1 MTRPS
6 AAPPHRTLRRAPL
19 GVLATLLATLA
30 LPGRAD
36 EAPATAPPT
45 AAATPVA
52 APGWLTRA
60 FGEIHASG
68 GVGLALRWPHVSG
81 KVAPVS
87 VTWKEDRYELFA
99 AYFQNEVVGGYQLQ
113 GEPAHIGYAPPH
125 VTYALSRR
133 FNVIDRDQLKGFA
146 GIGVAYEGT
155 KLCKTVDEA
164 NDRTITL
171 DYSEPVYHGCDKL
184 NGSHWNYLLQLGVRF
199 YNAAR
204 SQGIEFAYRHI
215 SNAGLAPPNLGDNF
229 LTLVL
234 VF

>member
-1 MTRPS
+1 LEVTRLS
-6 AAPPHRTLRRAPL
+6 AARAHRTLRRASAV
-19 GVLATLLATLA
+19 VLATLLAAVA

-36 EAPATAPPT
+36 EAPAPP
-45 AAATPVA
+45 AAAA
-52 APGWLTRA
+52 APAPEPGWLTRT
-60 FGEIHASG
+60 FGEIHPSA

-87 VTWKEDRYELFA
+87 ITWKEDRYELFA
-99 AYFQNEVVGGYQLQ
+99 AYFQNEVVGGYHLQ

-125 VTYALSRR
+125 FTYALSRR
-133 FNVIDRDQLKGFA
+133 FNVVDRDRIKAFA

-155 KLCKTVDEA
+155 KLCRTVDEA

-171 DYSEPVYHGCDKL
+171 VYHGCDKL
-184 NGSHWNYLLQLGVRF
+184 NGSHWNYLLQLGVRY
-199 YNAAR
+199 YNADR

-229 LTLVL
+229 LTLLL

>member
-1 MTRPS
+1 M
-6 AAPPHRTLRRAPL
+6 AA
-19 GVLATLLATLA
+19 LAALLATLS

-36 EAPATAPPT
+36 EAPSTTPPAAST
-45 AAATPVA
+45 PAAADPA
-52 APGWLTRA
+52 APAREPGWLART
-60 FGEIHASG
+60 FGDLHPSA
-68 GVGLALRWPHVSG
+68 GVGLAVRWPHVSG
-81 KVAPVS
+81 KLVPVS
-87 VTWKEDRYELFA
+87 LTWKEDRYELFA
-99 AYFQNEVVGGYQLQ
+99 AYFQNEVVGGYHID

-125 VTYALSRR
+125 FTYALSRR
-133 FNVIDRDQLKGFA
+133 FNVVDHARLKAFA

-171 DYSEPVYHGCDKL
+171 DYFEPVYRGCDKL
-184 NGSHWNYLLQLGVRF
+184 NGSHLNYLLQLGARF
-199 YNAAR
+199 YNADR
-204 SQGIEFAYRHI
+204 SQGIELAYRHI